1 MRSLHW
7 FNLTLDK
14 QLDLDA
20 RRLEVWLTHM
30 EPLVQKGLA
39 KTTLYLLAGHKDIRD
54 YFTLILAG
62 HKDIRDYFAL
72 IAVPHPPP
80 D

>member
-7 FNLTLDK
+7 FDLTLDK
-14 QLDLDA
+14 QLDLST
-20 RRLEVWLTHM
+20 RQLEVWLVHT
-30 EPLVQKGLA
+30 EPLAQKGLA
-39 KTTLYLLAGHKDIRD
+39 ETTRYLLAGHTD
-54 YFTLILAG
+54 F
-62 HKDIRDYFAL
+62 RDYFAP

>member
-7 FNLTLDK
+7 FDLTLEK
-14 QLDLDA
+14 QLDLGT
-20 RRLEVWLTHM
+20 RKLEVWLAHT
-30 EPLVQKGLA
+30 EPLAQKCLA
-39 KTTLYLLAGHKDIRD
+39 ETTRYLLAGHQDIGD
-54 YFTLILAG
+54 CFTP
-62 HKDIRDYFAL
+62 